1 MELLKE
7 IGAYAGLVAFLGLA
21 LLALLSFTQGRDI
34 RRLREWAGSAPER
47 DSERKEATS
56 AAAAERAEEMRK
68 LEEARE
74 AERAAAD
81 LREERR
87 KRREE
92 GLPEMTRG
100 ERLREGL
107 SNRREWLREPLH
119 LVATVVIALVVVG
132 GIAFAATGGF
142 GDDESGARQGKGG
155 GQGGGGNAPAPLR
168 PSEVEVTVLN
178 GTAVPGLAA
187 TYGDMVE
194 QRGYQLGA
202 VTNSSS
208 SYSES
213 VVMFRSGNGRA
224 AQRVADSLEIARVQP
239 MSSEIASLAAGAPVA
254 VVIGED
260 NASSAS

>member
-1 MELLKE
+1 VELLKE

-21 LLALLSFTQGRDI
+21 LLALLAFTQGRDI

-56 AAAAERAEEMRK
+56 VAAAERAEEMRK

-74 AERAAAD
+74 AEREAAD

-87 KRREE
+87 ERREA

-107 SNRREWLREPLH
+107 SRRRDWLREPLH
-119 LVATVVIALVVVG
+119 LVATVVVALLVVG
-132 GIAFAATGGF
+132 GVAFAVTGGF
-142 GDDESGARQGKGG
+142 GGDEAGGRQGKGG
-155 GQGGGGNAPAPLR
+155 GGQGGATPAPLR
-168 PSEVEVTVLN
+168 PSEIEVTVLN

-187 TYGDMVE
+187 GYGDMVE
-194 QRGYQLGA
+194 GRGYQLGA

-208 SYSES
+208 SFSES
-213 VVMFRSGNGRA
+213 VVMFQQGNGRA
-224 AQRVADSLEIARVQP
+224 ANRVADSLEISRVQP
-239 MSSEIASLAAGAPVA
+239 MSSEIVSLAAGAPVA
-254 VVIGED
+254 IVIGED
-260 NASSAS
+260 NASSAP

>member
-47 DSERKEATS
+47 DSERKETTS

-107 SNRREWLREPLH
+107 SQRREWLREPLH

-142 GDDESGARQGKGG
+142 GGDESGGGQGKGG
-155 GQGGGGNAPAPLR
+155 GQGGGGAPAALR
-168 PSEVEVTVLN
+168 PSEIEVTVLN

-194 QRGYQLGA
+194 RRGYQLGA

-213 VVMFRSGNGRA
+213 VVMFEGGNGRA
-224 AQRVADSLEIARVQP
+224 AHRVADSLEVARVQP